1 MFQIFLKY
9 TEDKYLLLSVDPTIE
24 GLSKSV
30 DPEYLGQ
37 VSYFIKERVRD
48 FQDEWWMSPGRIMPV

>member
-9 TEDKYLLLSVDPTIE
+9 TEDKYLLLSVDPIIK

-30 DPEYLGQ
+30 DPDYLGQ
-37 VSYFIKERVRD
+37 MDYFILKKKAERL
-48 FQDEWWMSPGRIMPV
+48 

>member
-9 TEDKYLLLSVDPTIE
+9 TKNKYLLLSVDPIIE

-30 DPEYLGQ
+30 DTDYLRQ
-37 VSYFIKERVRD
+37 VD
-48 FQDEWWMSPGRIMPV
+48 